1 MPVSGLRSNEEAL
14 IHDARLPGLWIRG
27 EDVGRREK
35 SFGFDQVYPLWMS
48 TFVDL
53 YLTKSRR
60 ADGGG

>member
-48 TFVDL
+48 TFVD
-53 YLTKSRR
+53 R
-60 ADGGG
+60 